1 MGQSKSI
8 LPKCKIVPS
17 IVDVKV
23 CIWLASRLVDIK
35 DKPTSE
41 DIELLLEELQAFS
54 LYEWK

>member
-1 MGQSKSI
+1 MS
-8 LPKCKIVPS
+8 PKCKIVPS